1 MNSMLARLA
10 LLSSSVGTVS
20 LFLAFLTVVAQIA
33 VLVALV
39 LWIGARISPRVARMK
54 QGARDAIGPS
64 ALWLAWGVALVC
76 TLGSLYFSEV
86 AHFVPCKL
94 CWYQRICMYPLVVVL
109 GVAAWRQRIEIAR
122 ATLPLIAIGA
132 AISTYHYL
140 LERFPSMDSA
150 ASCDPSAPCTLVWVW
165 RFHYLSIP
173 AMALSGFALVA
184 VLILSA
190 TQVDLEPGTE

>member
-1 MNSMLARLA
+1 MR
-10 LLSSSVGTVS
+10 
-20 LFLAFLTVVAQIA
+20 
-33 VLVALV
+33 
-39 LWIGARISPRVARMK
+39 
-54 QGARDAIGPS
+54 IGPS

-94 CWYQRICMYPLVVVL
+94 CWYQRICMYPLVVML

-122 ATLPLIAIGA
+122 ATLPLVAIGA

-140 LERFPSMDSA
+140 LERFPSMESA

-173 AMALSGFALVA
+173 AMALSGFALIDHA
-184 VLILSA
+184 RS
-190 TQVDLEPGTE
+190 